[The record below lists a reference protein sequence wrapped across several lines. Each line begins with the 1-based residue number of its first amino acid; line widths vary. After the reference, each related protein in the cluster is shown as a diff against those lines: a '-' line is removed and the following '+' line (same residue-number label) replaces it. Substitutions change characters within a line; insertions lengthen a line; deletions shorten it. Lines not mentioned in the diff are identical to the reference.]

1 MFEKY
6 DMLIPQ
12 GVIFNLKEI
21 EDMKIIKSDMAK
33 KLIYNNELEVV
44 KIGKKIHISRTE
56 LIRFLVANTIK
67 AKTNALGDSLGN
79 NKGKSS
85 TKSGIAQLPNEAMV
99 YNEGSLFPKNYSTQ
113 KNKPSMSQ
121 IQIMQQLRKNQAIL
135 KCFCSLNYS
144 S

>member
-44 KIGKKIHISRTE
+44 KIGKKIHMSRSE
-56 LIRFLVANTIK
+56 IIKFLVNNTIRADESK
-67 AKTNALGDSLGN
+67 EEL
-79 NKGKSS
+79 
-85 TKSGIAQLPNEAMV
+85 E
-99 YNEGSLFPKNYSTQ
+99 
-113 KNKPSMSQ
+113 
-121 IQIMQQLRKNQAIL
+121 
-135 KCFCSLNYS
+135 
-144 S
+144 